1 MKMVDNKSSNYFT
14 RDLSANIIDLE
25 KVEVSGKIKALGK
38 CANFV

>member
-1 MKMVDNKSSNYFT
+1 MVDKESSYYFT
-14 RDLSANIIDLE
+14 GDLSANGIDLE